1 MITLL
6 KFLLIRNPP
15 SVKHKK
21 SHQTITGFTMI
32 ELLVGAI
39 LTFLIISPL
48 MGFVIS
54 ILNDDRVEQV
64 KTTTDQEMKAALDYI
79 TEDVSQAIHIYDDT
93 GLGKI
98 KNQLPIVTNG
108 TPILVFWKRQHIPDA
123 IHVAG
128 QEPKT
133 CDPENPR
140 DCDDTFVL
148 SLVAYYLIEGNN
160 DPTWCTPASTGNAP
174 CPSRI
179 ARFRIQDGVPKSN
192 QQICTQQD
200 TNQCADR
207 HQRSQGYA
215 TPNLKKL
222 DEWQKSG
229 NYSNPFPLEVLV
241 NYIDQSTANVPAAP
255 NCQNI
260 LSSTTAEILTT
271 NSNSFLACVDT
282 EQNLAYISLR
292 GNALRRFK
300 TNANDI
306 VYNADKTAYF
316 PTYSTTV
323 KGISRLG
330 GD

>member
-1 MITLL
+1 MKSLL
-6 KFLLIRNPP
+6 RFLVIKRNSNLQYSEPTKND
-15 SVKHKK
+15 S
-21 SHQTITGFTMI
+21 GFTMI

-48 MGFVIS
+48 MGFVVS

-64 KTTTDQEMKAALDYI
+64 KTTTDQEMKTALDYI
-79 TEDVSQAIHIYDDT
+79 TEDVSQAIHIYNQEVVT
-93 GLGKI
+93 EI
-98 KNQLPIVTNG
+98 ANQLPTVANG
-108 TPILVFWKRQHIPDA
+108 TPILVFWKRQLIQDA
-123 IHVAG
+123 LPVVSTN
-128 QEPKT
+128 QPVDCVDT
-133 CDPENPR
+133 NDR
-140 DCDDTFVL
+140 DCNDTFVL

-179 ARFRIQDGVPKSN
+179 ARFQIQDGVDWSGGTCEPNSTECK
-192 QQICTQQD
+192 D
-200 TNQCADR
+200 
-207 HQRSQGYA
+207 SQKRDEGFEA
-215 TPNLKKL
+215 PEL
-222 DEWQKSG
+222 DDLDNWTKSG
-229 NYSNPFPLEVLV
+229 EAYTNTPEVLV

-255 NCQNI
+255 NCQTI

-282 EQNLAYISLR
+282 DQNLAYISLR

-306 VYNADKTAYF
+306 VYNAEKKAYF

-323 KGISRLG
+323 KGVSRLG

>member
-1 MITLL
+1 MKSLL
-6 KFLLIRNPP
+6 RFLVIKRNSNLQYSEPTKND
-15 SVKHKK
+15 S
-21 SHQTITGFTMI
+21 GFTMI

-48 MGFVIS
+48 MGFVVS

-64 KTTTDQEMKAALDYI
+64 KTTTDQEMKTALDYI
-79 TEDVSQAIHIYDDT
+79 TEDVSQAIHIYNQT
-93 GLGKI
+93 GVTAI
-98 KNQLPIVTNG
+98 ANQLPTVANG
-108 TPILVFWKRQHIPDA
+108 TPILVFWKRQLIQDA
-123 IHVAG
+123 LPVVSTN
-128 QEPKT
+128 QPVD
-133 CDPENPR
+133 CVDNNYR
-140 DCDDTFVL
+140 DCNDTFVL

-160 DPTWCTPASTGNAP
+160 DNTWCQPQGTAAAQ

-179 ARFRIQDGVPKSN
+179 ARFQIQDGVDWSGGTCEPNSTEC
-192 QQICTQQD
+192 QQS
-200 TNQCADR
+200 
-207 HQRSQGYA
+207 QRRDAGFEA
-215 TPNLKKL
+215 PDDLKKAPNTWTKTA
-222 DEWQKSG
+222 EAYTKT
-229 NYSNPFPLEVLV
+229 PEVLV